1 MTCST
6 VIAGSATQV
15 MFSSALNQP
24 KNEELKMEQIKK
36 EMDQIR
42 KDSVY
47 VRNGY
52 SNRREYL
59 KSLAEEYGEEIVS
72 ALSDVMGP
80 SEDFDGLVSELEDW
94 SYMNGF

>member
-1 MTCST
+1 
-6 VIAGSATQV
+6 
-15 MFSSALNQP
+15 
-24 KNEELKMEQIKK
+24 MEQIKK

-47 VRNGY
+47 VRNGS